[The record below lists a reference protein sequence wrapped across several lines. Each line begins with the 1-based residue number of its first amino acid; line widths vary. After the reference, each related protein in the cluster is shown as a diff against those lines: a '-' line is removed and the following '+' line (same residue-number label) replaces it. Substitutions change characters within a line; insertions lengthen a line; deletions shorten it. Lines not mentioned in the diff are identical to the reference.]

1 MLHFYIL
8 LFLFFVVLDV
18 KTHINDPKP
27 HTRILNE
34 NAEYYNERK

>member
-34 NAEYYNERK
+34 NVEYDNERK